1 MLELKNIRKKYKV
14 GEIETVALDG
24 ISVAFRKKE
33 FVAILGKSGSGKTTC
48 LNVIGGLDKYD
59 SGDLVIKGKST
70 KDFTD
75 KDWDAY
81 RNNSVG
87 FVFQSYNLIPHISI
101 VENVEMGMTLS
112 GVPTAEKHKRAVEVL
127 KEVGLEGHLHKKPS
141 QLSGGQMQRV
151 AIARALANDPEIL
164 LCDEPTGALD
174 TATSVQIMDLIKKL
188 SADRLVIMVTHNPEL
203 AEKYADRTVKFEDGK
218 ITDDTHPHIEGI
230 KDNEFSL
237 RKTSMSFLTALKLS
251 FNNLMTKKGRTF
263 MVSFAGS
270 IGIIGI
276 ALILSLSNGVNNFI
290 SSVEE
295 DTLSSYPITVEQ
307 TTVDMSSMLTSFM
320 GEKESAEEKEDGKIY
335 SSNVMGD
342 MLNAMIGGVTTNN
355 LELFKEYIDG
365 GESGIEEYVSD
376 IKYGYQTQ
384 LNIYKEDTSDGNV
397 RVNPSPMPE
406 LMYGDASSSVMSS
419 ELVAEQAFSTTNVWE
434 ELLDNKELC
443 EKQYDVIAGD
453 MPKNYDEAVLIVNDN
468 NEVSDFTLYTLG
480 IKDQNEVTE
489 SMQALLNGESVKSE
503 RESYSYEDILGL
515 RFRLVLNCDYF
526 EYDSESGDWI
536 DRKDDEEYV
545 KGLIENGIQ
554 IKIVGILRPS
564 DDSVTGSASGAV
576 GYTSALTEYVIEK
589 INSSEIV
596 KAQLENPETDVFT
609 GIEFD
614 AGEDEKEIT
623 MADVEAYIS
632 SLPDDE
638 KAQYTAS
645 IAQMKASG
653 MDDEKIIEMFKAALE
668 GETTDATYDG
678 NLEKLGVS
686 DIDKPST
693 VNIYPKDFESKEEI
707 ERIITEY
714 NEGVEENDKI
724 KYTDYVGIMM
734 SSVTTIIDAISYVL
748 IAFVSISLIV
758 SSIMIGIITYI
769 SVLERTKEIG
779 ILRALGASRK
789 DISRVFNAE
798 TMIVGF
804 TAGAIGIGVTVLLN
818 IPINIIV
825 KAISGVA
832 VKAALPWQGALVL
845 VAISVLLT
853 FIAGLI
859 PSGVASKKDP
869 VIALRTE

>member
-1 MLELKNIRKKYKV
+1 MLELKNIRKTYRV
-14 GEIETVALDG
+14 GEIETKALDG

-48 LNVIGGLDKYD
+48 LNIIGGLDKYD
-59 SGDLVIKGKST
+59 TGDLVIKGKST

-112 GVPTAEKHKRAVEVL
+112 GVATAEKHRRAIEVL
-127 KEVGLEGHLHKKPS
+127 ERVGLEEHLHKKPS

-174 TATSVQIMDLIKKL
+174 TATSVQIMDLIKEQSK
-188 SADRLVIMVTHNPEL
+188 DRLVIMVTHNPEL
-203 AEKYADRTVKFEDGK
+203 AEKYADRTVRFEDGK
-218 ITDDTHPHIEGI
+218 ITDDTHPHEEGK
-230 KDNEFSL
+230 KDSEFSL
-237 RKTSMSFLTALKLS
+237 RKTSMSFFTALKLS

-290 SSVEE
+290 AGVEE
-295 DTLSSYPITVEQ
+295 DTLSSYPVTVEKN
-307 TTVDMSSMLTSFM
+307 TVDMSAMLTSFM
-320 GEKESAEEKEDGKIY
+320 GKNESDYEKEEGKIY

-355 LELFKEYIDG
+355 LEAFKEYIDS
-365 GESGIEEYVSD
+365 ENSGIEEYVSD

-384 LNIYKEDTSDGNV
+384 LNIYKEDTSNGNI

-406 LMYGDASSSVMSS
+406 LMYGDASSAFMSS
-419 ELVAEQAFSTTNVWE
+419 ELASEQAFATTNVWQ
-434 ELLDNKELC
+434 ELLDNRELC
-443 EKQYDVIAGD
+443 EKQYDVIAGK
-453 MPKNYDEAVLIVNDN
+453 MPNCYDEAVIIVNEN
-468 NEVSDFTLYTLG
+468 NEISDFTLYSLG
-480 IKDQNEVTE
+480 IKDQSEVTE
-489 SMQALLNGESVKSE
+489 SMQALLKGESVKSE
-503 RESYSYEDILGL
+503 RESYTFDDILNL
-515 RFRLVLNCDYF
+515 RFRLVLNSDYF
-526 EYDSESGDWI
+526 KYDSESGDWI
-536 DRKDDEEYV
+536 DMGEDEEYV
-545 KGLIENGIQ
+545 NGLIENGIQ

-564 DDSVTGSASGAV
+564 DESVSGSVSGSV
-576 GYTSALTEYVIEK
+576 GYTSELTNYVIGK
-589 INSSEIV
+589 INASEIV
-596 KAQLENPETDVFT
+596 KEQIEHSDIDVFT
-609 GIEFD
+609 GIPFSN
-614 AGEDEKEIT
+614 GETEREIT
-623 MADVEAYIS
+623 IEDVNAYIE
-632 SLPDDE
+632 SLPDGE

-645 IAQMKASG
+645 VSQMKASG
-653 MDDEKIIEMFKAALE
+653 MGDDKIIEMFKAALE
-668 GETTDATYDG
+668 VETTDATYDG

-686 DIDKPST
+686 DIDKPSS
-693 VNIYPKDFESKEEI
+693 VNIYPKDFESKDEI
-707 ERIITEY
+707 ERIINEY
-714 NEGVEENDKI
+714 NDKAEENDRI

-734 SSVTTIIDAISYVL
+734 SSVTTIIDAISYIL
-748 IAFVSISLIV
+748 IAFVSISLVV

-779 ILRALGASRK
+779 ILRALGASRR

-804 TAGAIGIGVTVLLN
+804 AAGAIGIGVTVLLN

-825 KAISGVA
+825 KAISGVT
-832 VKAALPWQGALVL
+832 VKAALPWQGAVIL
-845 VAISVLLT
+845 VAISILLT